1 MKFLVISDL
10 HGNIPMLEKID
21 GEFKAAD
28 AVLFGG
34 DFAEFNHPE
43 TGLPALEALCKKH
56 DVIFSVIGNCDE
68 KAFLREIEKK
78 DISVEHALVYHDGI
92 CIAGSGGGSKF
103 TGTTPNERT
112 EDELLSDFDV
122 VERAAQKDGASGTW
136 KNLILISH
144 NPPKDTK
151 CDAVHPTL
159 HAGSQK
165 FREFIERIQPLAVIT
180 GHIHEGASIDT
191 IGTTTVI
198 NPGALL
204 DGNYAVM
211 EVAKKDGAWSVVGA
225 ELRKANR

>member
-10 HGNIPMLEKID
+10 HGNISALEKLD
-21 GEFKAAD
+21 GEFKAVD

-34 DFAEFNHPE
+34 DFAAFKHSE

-56 DVIFSVIGNCDE
+56 NVIFSVIGNCDE
-68 KAFLREIEKK
+68 PDFLHEIEKK
-78 DISVEHALVYHDGI
+78 DISVEGALVYHDGI

-122 VERAAQKDGASGTW
+122 IERASAKSGGTW

-151 CDAVHPTL
+151 CDAVNPAL

-165 FREFIERIQPLAVIT
+165 FREFIERIKPLAVIT
-180 GHIHEGASIDT
+180 GHIHEGAAIDK
-191 IGTTTVI
+191 IGATTVI

-211 EVAKKDGAWSVVGA
+211 EIAENDGEWSVTDA
-225 ELRKANR
+225 ELRKTER

>member
-1 MKFLVISDL
+1 MKFLIISDL
-10 HGNIPMLEKID
+10 HGNISALEKLD

-34 DFAEFNHPE
+34 DFAAFNHTE
-43 TGLPALEALCKKH
+43 TGLPAIEALCKKH

-68 KAFLREIEKK
+68 PEFLKELEKR
-78 DISVEHALVYHDGI
+78 DVSVENTLAYLGGV

-112 EDELLSDFDV
+112 EEELLSDFSV
-122 VERAAQKDGASGTW
+122 VEHASGGTDKKGAW
-136 KNLILISH
+136 NNLILISH

-151 CDAVHPTL
+151 CDAVNPAL

-165 FREFIERIQPLAVIT
+165 FRELIERLSPLAVVT
-180 GHIHEGASIDT
+180 GHIHEGAAIDT
-191 IGTTTVI
+191 IGSTTII

-204 DGNYAVM
+204 DGKYAVM
-211 EVAKKDGAWSVVGA
+211 ETAEKDGAMRIVFA
-225 ELRKANR
+225 ELRTLD

>member
-10 HGNIPMLEKID
+10 HGNISALEKLD
-21 GEFKAAD
+21 GEFKAVD

-34 DFAEFNHPE
+34 DFAAFNHAE
-43 TGLPALEALCKKH
+43 TGLPALEALSEKH

-68 KAFLREIEKK
+68 PDFLHEIEKK
-78 DISVEHALVYHDGI
+78 DISVEGALVYHDGI

-112 EDELLSDFDV
+112 EEELLSDFSV
-122 VERAAQKDGASGTW
+122 VEHASGGTDKKGAW
-136 KNLILISH
+136 SNLILISH

-151 CDAVHPTL
+151 CDAVNPAL

-165 FREFIERIQPLAVIT
+165 FRELIERLSPLAVVT
-180 GHIHEGASIDT
+180 GHIHEGAAIDT
-191 IGTTTVI
+191 IGSTTII

-204 DGNYAVM
+204 DGKYAVM
-211 EVAKKDGAWSVVGA
+211 ETAEKDGAMRIVFA
-225 ELRKANR
+225 ELRTLD